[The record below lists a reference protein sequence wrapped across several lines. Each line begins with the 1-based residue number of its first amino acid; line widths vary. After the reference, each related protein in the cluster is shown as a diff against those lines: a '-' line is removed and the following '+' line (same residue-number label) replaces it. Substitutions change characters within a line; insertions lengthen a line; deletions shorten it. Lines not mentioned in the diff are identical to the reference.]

1 MSRMS
6 GPKKKAVKK
15 QVRKVEEDLGID
27 PESLFGGALIAGIAS
42 LFDDDDEDEE
52 ESDNDSIFDS
62 DDSDDSDDDSG
73 DFGDGDSGGGGSSS
87 DW

>member
-1 MSRMS
+1 MS

-15 QVRKVEEDLGID
+15 QVRKVEEELGID

-42 LFDDDDEDEE
+42 LFDDDDEE
-52 ESDNDSIFDS
+52 ESNEVSIFDS
-62 DDSDDSDDDSG
+62 DDSDDSDDESG

>member
-1 MSRMS
+1 MS

-27 PESLFGGALIAGIAS
+27 PDSLFGGALIAGIAS
-42 LFDDDDEDEE
+42 LFDDDDEDEDEE
-52 ESDNDSIFDS
+52 ESGNDSIFDS
-62 DDSDDSDDDSG
+62 SDSDDSDDDSG
-73 DFGDGDSGGGGSSS
+73 DFGDGESGGGGSSS